1 MADALPTNRQGGP
14 VTKKTAGISF
24 LGFCLI
30 LALLLYFEVMPPLT
44 GGVVFAV
51 ALLSFGLL
59 SRGFSA

>member
-1 MADALPTNRQGGP
+1 M
-14 VTKKTAGISF
+14 TKKTAGISF